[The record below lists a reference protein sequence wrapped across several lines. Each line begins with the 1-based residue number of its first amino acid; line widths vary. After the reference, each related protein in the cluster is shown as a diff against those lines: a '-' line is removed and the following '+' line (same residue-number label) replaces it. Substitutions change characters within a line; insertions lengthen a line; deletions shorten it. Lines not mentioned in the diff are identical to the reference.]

1 MRKLALA
8 ISIFLFTSLLF
19 PVQAKAVDP
28 HGPKVIYGAPV
39 RHTLTSCATNPGAA
53 VACIQSLT
61 MTPKSGDTPIVGVI
75 TDLKIP
81 GDERVADSERPI
93 PAPDAAVSASNA
105 PSVLSVSENR
115 SCHSIGTVQSLQ
127 IKIGSNWVDLEKG
140 KITKKFSEA
149 CKDAN
154 FTNAGFKFTLEEVTE
169 LLASGILKG
178 SNVSAKLTEI
188 LNPKSSAAA
197 ISQNEIR
204 FRVADPGGAWE
215 WFSEVESS
223 FLWTAG
229 TPEPKVTQGF
239 YNEWTFPKGKNA
251 DPMNN
256 VVLVAELQPYK
267 ARWCWAIDVCDDRR
281 EEFLLRI
288 SPTKN
293 QNLLKDNENFSYT
306 ITIRAPKAF
315 EFGEVSGSAKRVIV
329 KYGKDLQPVG
339 GVATREI
346 IATLSPMATARGGTP
361 TKMAEKAEFISYG
374 ANIWIYGQ
382 NNGIVDALGACGKI
396 GGVQVVSNAMHSL
409 DPTWD
414 EIEQAIVV
422 RLSTPHLLPDGSVN
436 VGYLEIRMPRAAAL
450 CMWKVDLDGNI
461 KASIAI
467 TYENGSTPTVATVT
481 GQRIGDDYLIVS
493 TGFHYSSPTLR
504 VKLSQ
509 DNAVKPADN
518 AVKPADNAVKPADNA
533 VKPADNAVKPADNAV
548 KPADNAVKPA
558 DNAASTQSESKNE
571 NKLAAPTIAPKKIK
585 VINCV
590 KGKLSR
596 KISGVNPKCPKGFVK
611 K

>member
-1 MRKLALA
+1 MRKLALV

-19 PVQAKAVDP
+19 PVQATAVDP

-93 PAPDAAVSASNA
+93 PAPEAVAIATTNG
-105 PSVLSVSENR
+105 PPVLIVSEK
-115 SCHSIGTVQSLQ
+115 SGCHGIGTVQSLQ
-127 IKIGSNWVDLEKG
+127 IKIGSKWVDLIKG
-140 KITKKFSEA
+140 EVKGKFSEF
-149 CKDAN
+149 CKDAD
-154 FTNAGFKFTLEEVTE
+154 TSNAGFKVPLEEVTA
-169 LLASGILKG
+169 LLASGTLKG
-178 SNVSAKLTEI
+178 SNVLAKLTEI
-188 LNPKSSAAA
+188 LDPKSSEATL
-197 ISQNEIR
+197 SQSEIR

-215 WFSEVESS
+215 WFSDAETS
-223 FLWTAG
+223 FLWTTG
-229 TPEPKVTQGF
+229 VPEPPEPKVTQGF

-267 ARWCWAIDVCDDRR
+267 ARWCWAIDDCNDRR
-281 EEFLLRI
+281 EEFLLAI
-288 SPTKN
+288 EPTVN
-293 QNLLKDNENFSYT
+293 QNLFKDNENFSYT

-346 IATLSPMATARGGTP
+346 IAILSPMATARALEVNN
-361 TKMAEKAEFISYG
+361 KMEEKASFISYG

-422 RLSTPHLLPDGSVN
+422 RLSTPHLLPDGSIN

-467 TYENGSTPTVATVT
+467 TYVDGSTPTVATVT

-509 DNAVKPADN
+509 DNAVKPAD
-518 AVKPADNAVKPADNA
+518 D
-533 VKPADNAVKPADNAV
+533 AV

-571 NKLAAPTIAPKKIK
+571 NKVAAPTIAPKKIK

-596 KISGVNPKCPKGFVK
+596 KISGVNPKCPKGYVK

>member
-1 MRKLALA
+1 M
-8 ISIFLFTSLLF
+8 F

-93 PAPDAAVSASNA
+93 PAPEAVAIATTNG
-105 PSVLSVSENR
+105 PPVLIVSEK
-115 SCHSIGTVQSLQ
+115 SGCHGIGTVQSLQ
-127 IKIGSNWVDLEKG
+127 IKIGSKWVDLIKG
-140 KITKKFSEA
+140 EVKGKFSEF
-149 CKDAN
+149 CKDAD
-154 FTNAGFKFTLEEVTE
+154 TSNAGFKVPLEEVTA
-169 LLASGILKG
+169 LLASGTLKG
-178 SNVSAKLTEI
+178 SNVLAKLTEI
-188 LNPKSSAAA
+188 LDPKSSEATL
-197 ISQNEIR
+197 SQSEIR

-215 WFSEVESS
+215 WFSDAETS
-223 FLWTAG
+223 FLWTTG
-229 TPEPKVTQGF
+229 VPEPPEPKVTQGF

-267 ARWCWAIDVCDDRR
+267 ARWCWAIDDCNDRR
-281 EEFLLRI
+281 EEFLLAI
-288 SPTKN
+288 EPTVN
-293 QNLLKDNENFSYT
+293 QNLFKDNENFSYT

-339 GVATREI
+339 GVAPREI
-346 IATLSPMATARGGTP
+346 IAILSPMATARALEVNN
-361 TKMAEKAEFISYG
+361 KMEEKASFISYG

-467 TYENGSTPTVATVT
+467 TYVDGSTPTVATVT

-509 DNAVKPADN
+509 DNAVKP
-518 AVKPADNAVKPADNA
+518 V
-533 VKPADNAVKPADNAV
+533 
-548 KPADNAVKPA
+548 DNAVKPA

-571 NKLAAPTIAPKKIK
+571 SKVAAPVIAPKKIK

-590 KGKLSR
+590 KGKLKR
-596 KISGVNPKCPKGFVK
+596 KISGVNPKCPAGFVK

>member
-1 MRKLALA
+1 MRKLALV

-19 PVQAKAVDP
+19 PVQASAVDP
-28 HGPKVIYGAPV
+28 HGPKIIYGAPL

-61 MTPKSGDTPIVGVI
+61 LTPKSGDTPIVGVI

-81 GDERVADSERPI
+81 GDERTADSERPI
-93 PAPDAAVSASNA
+93 PVPDAATIAASNA
-105 PSVLSVSENR
+105 PSVLSVSENIN
-115 SCHSIGTVQSLQ
+115 CHAIGTVQSLQ
-127 IKIGSNWVDLEKG
+127 IKIGSTWVDLKKE
-140 KITKKFSEA
+140 KITKRFSEICA
-149 CKDAN
+149 DPKSS
-154 FTNAGFKFTLEEVTE
+154 NAGFKITLEEVTA
-169 LLASGILKG
+169 LLGSGTLKG

-188 LNPKSSAAA
+188 LNPKSPAAT
-197 ISQNEIR
+197 ISQSEIR
-204 FRVADPGGAWE
+204 FRVADPNGAWE
-215 WFSEVESS
+215 WFSQAETS
-223 FLWTAG
+223 FLWSKG
-229 TPEPKVTQGF
+229 DPEPKVKQGF
-239 YNEWTFPKGKNA
+239 YNEWTFPKGKNS

-256 VVLVAELQPYK
+256 VLLTAEFQPYK
-267 ARWCWAIDVCDDRR
+267 AKWCWALDVCSDRR
-281 EEFLLRI
+281 EEFLLGI
-288 SPTKN
+288 SPT
-293 QNLLKDNENFSYT
+293 QNRDLLKDNENFSYT
-306 ITIRAPKAF
+306 ITVRAPKTF
-315 EFGEVSGSAKRVIV
+315 EFGEVSGSAKKVIV
-329 KYGKDLQPVG
+329 KYGKDLQSVG

-361 TKMAEKAEFISYG
+361 TQMAEKADSISYG

-382 NNGIVDALGACGKI
+382 NNDVVDALGPCGKI

-409 DPTWD
+409 DPSWD
-414 EIEQAIVV
+414 ATEEAINV

-450 CMWKVDLDGNI
+450 CMWKVDLDGSI
-461 KASIAI
+461 KASVAI
-467 TYENGSTPTVATVT
+467 TYEDGSTPTVATVN

-518 AVKPADNAVKPADNA
+518 S
-533 VKPADNAVKPADNAV
+533 
-548 KPADNAVKPA
+548 
-558 DNAASTQSESKNE
+558 ASTQSESKNE
-571 NKLAAPTIAPKKIK
+571 NKVAAPTIAPKKIK

-590 KGKLSR
+590 KGKLTR
-596 KISGVNPKCPKGFVK
+596 KISGANPKCPAGFVK

>member
-1 MRKLALA
+1 M
-8 ISIFLFTSLLF
+8 F

-93 PAPDAAVSASNA
+93 PAPEAVAIATTNG
-105 PSVLSVSENR
+105 PPVLIVSEK
-115 SCHSIGTVQSLQ
+115 SGCHGIGTVQSLQ
-127 IKIGSNWVDLEKG
+127 IKIGSKWVDLIKG
-140 KITKKFSEA
+140 EVKGKFSEF
-149 CKDAN
+149 CKDAD
-154 FTNAGFKFTLEEVTE
+154 TSNAGFKVPLEEVTA
-169 LLASGILKG
+169 LLASGTLKG
-178 SNVSAKLTEI
+178 SNVEAKLTEI
-188 LNPKSSAAA
+188 LDPKSSEATL
-197 ISQNEIR
+197 SQSEIR

-215 WFSEVESS
+215 WFSDAETS
-223 FLWTAG
+223 FLWTTG
-229 TPEPKVTQGF
+229 VPEPKVTQGF

-251 DPMNN
+251 NPANN
-256 VVLVAELQPYK
+256 VALIAEFQPYK
-267 ARWCWAIDVCDDRR
+267 ATWCWALEVCNDRR
-281 EEFLLRI
+281 EEFLLVI
-288 SPTKN
+288 EPTVN
-293 QNLLKDNENFSYT
+293 QNLFKDNENFSYT

-346 IATLSPMATARGGTP
+346 IAILSPMATARALEVNN
-361 TKMAEKAEFISYG
+361 KMEEKASFISYG

-467 TYENGSTPTVATVT
+467 TYVDGSTPTVATVT

-518 AVKPADNAVKPADNA
+518 A
-533 VKPADNAVKPADNAV
+533 
-548 KPADNAVKPA
+548 
-558 DNAASTQSESKNE
+558 ASTQSESKNE
-571 NKLAAPTIAPKKIK
+571 NKVAAPKIAPKKIK

-590 KGKLSR
+590 KGKLTR
-596 KISGVNPKCPKGFVK
+596 KISGANPKCPAGFVK

>member
-1 MRKLALA
+1 MRKSALVT
-8 ISIFLFTSLLF
+8 SIFMFTTLLF
-19 PVQAKAVDP
+19 PIQAIAADP

-93 PAPDAAVSASNA
+93 PAPEAVAIATTNG
-105 PSVLSVSENR
+105 PPVLIVSEK
-115 SCHSIGTVQSLQ
+115 SGCHSIGTVQSLQ
-127 IKIGSNWVDLEKG
+127 IKIGSKWVDLIKG
-140 KITKKFSEA
+140 EVKGKFSEF
-149 CKDAN
+149 CKDAD
-154 FTNAGFKFTLEEVTE
+154 TSNAGFKVPLEEVTA
-169 LLASGILKG
+169 LLASGTLKG
-178 SNVSAKLTEI
+178 SNVLAKLTEI
-188 LNPKSSAAA
+188 LDPKSSEATL
-197 ISQNEIR
+197 SQSEIR

-215 WFSEVESS
+215 WFSDAETS
-223 FLWTAG
+223 FLWTTG
-229 TPEPKVTQGF
+229 VPEPPEPKVTQGF

-251 DPMNN
+251 DPANN

-281 EEFLLRI
+281 EEFLLAI
-288 SPTKN
+288 EPTVN
-293 QNLLKDNENFSYT
+293 QNLFKDNENFSYT

-422 RLSTPHLLPDGSVN
+422 RLSTPHLLPDGSIN

-467 TYENGSTPTVATVT
+467 TYVDGSAPTVATVS

-518 AVKPADNAVKPADNA
+518 A
-533 VKPADNAVKPADNAV
+533 
-548 KPADNAVKPA
+548 
-558 DNAASTQSESKNE
+558 ASTQSESKNE
-571 NKLAAPTIAPKKIK
+571 SKVAAPVIAPKKIK

-590 KGKLSR
+590 KGKLKR
-596 KISGVNPKCPKGFVK
+596 KISGANPKCPTGFK
-611 K
+611 KK

>member
-1 MRKLALA
+1 MLKSALA

-19 PVQAKAVDP
+19 PVQATAVDP
-28 HGPKVIYGAPV
+28 HGPKLIYGAPV

-61 MTPKSGDTPIVGVI
+61 MTAKSGDTPIVGVI

-81 GDERVADSERPI
+81 GDKRVADSERPI
-93 PAPDAAVSASNA
+93 PAPDAAAVSASNA

-127 IKIGSNWVDLEKG
+127 IKIGSSWVDLEKG
-140 KITKKFSEA
+140 EITKKFSDICA
-149 CKDAN
+149 DAK
-154 FTNAGFKFTLEEVTE
+154 FSNAGFKFTLEEVTE

-178 SNVSAKLTEI
+178 SNVSANLTEI
-188 LNPKSSAAA
+188 LNPKSSAAT

-204 FRVADPGGAWE
+204 FRVADPNGAWE
-215 WFSEVESS
+215 WFSDAETS

-361 TKMAEKAEFISYG
+361 TQMAEKAEFISYG

-467 TYENGSTPTVATVT
+467 TYVDGSTPTVATVT

-518 AVKPADNAVKPADNA
+518 A
-533 VKPADNAVKPADNAV
+533 
-548 KPADNAVKPA
+548 
-558 DNAASTQSESKNE
+558 ASTQSESKNE
-571 NKLAAPTIAPKKIK
+571 NKVAAPKIAPKKIK

-590 KGKLSR
+590 KGKLTR
-596 KISGVNPKCPKGFVK
+596 KISGANPKCPAGFVK

>member
-1 MRKLALA
+1 MRKSALV
-8 ISIFLFTSLLF
+8 ISIFMFTSLLF
-19 PVQAKAVDP
+19 PIQAIAADP

-93 PAPDAAVSASNA
+93 PAPEAVAIATTNG
-105 PSVLSVSENR
+105 PPVLIVSEK
-115 SCHSIGTVQSLQ
+115 SGCHSIGTVQSLQ
-127 IKIGSNWVDLEKG
+127 IKIGSKWVDLIKG
-140 KITKKFSEA
+140 EVKGKFSEF
-149 CKDAN
+149 CKDAD
-154 FTNAGFKFTLEEVTE
+154 TSNAGFKVPLEEVTA
-169 LLASGILKG
+169 LLASGTLKG
-178 SNVSAKLTEI
+178 SNVLAKLTEI
-188 LNPKSSAAA
+188 LDPKSSEATL
-197 ISQNEIR
+197 SQSEIR

-215 WFSEVESS
+215 WFSDAETS
-223 FLWTAG
+223 FLWTTG
-229 TPEPKVTQGF
+229 VPEPPEPKVTQGF

-251 DPMNN
+251 DPANN

-281 EEFLLRI
+281 EEFLLAI
-288 SPTKN
+288 EPTVN
-293 QNLLKDNENFSYT
+293 QNLFKDNENFSYT

-361 TKMAEKAEFISYG
+361 TKMAEKADFISYG

-422 RLSTPHLLPDGSVN
+422 RLSTPHLLPDGSIN

-467 TYENGSTPTVATVT
+467 TYVDGSAPTVATVS

-518 AVKPADNAVKPADNA
+518 AVKPVDNAVKPADNSA
-533 VKPADNAVKPADNAV
+533 N
-548 KPADNAVKPA
+548 
-558 DNAASTQSESKNE
+558 TQSESKNE
-571 NKLAAPTIAPKKIK
+571 KKASAPAVAPKKIK

-590 KGKLSR
+590 KGKLTR
-596 KISGVNPKCPKGFVK
+596 KISGVSPKCPAGFVK

>member
-1 MRKLALA
+1 MRKSALVT
-8 ISIFLFTSLLF
+8 SIFMFTTLLF
-19 PVQAKAVDP
+19 PIQAIAADP

-93 PAPDAAVSASNA
+93 PAPEAVAIATTNG
-105 PSVLSVSENR
+105 PPVLIVSEK
-115 SCHSIGTVQSLQ
+115 SGCHSIGTVQSLQ
-127 IKIGSNWVDLEKG
+127 IKIGSKWVDLIKG
-140 KITKKFSEA
+140 EVKGKFSEF
-149 CKDAN
+149 CKDAD
-154 FTNAGFKFTLEEVTE
+154 TSNAGFKVPLEEVTA
-169 LLASGILKG
+169 LLASGTLKG
-178 SNVSAKLTEI
+178 SNVLAKLTEI
-188 LNPKSSAAA
+188 LDPKSSEATL
-197 ISQNEIR
+197 SQSEIR

-215 WFSEVESS
+215 WFSDAETS
-223 FLWTAG
+223 FLWTTG
-229 TPEPKVTQGF
+229 VPEPPEPKVTQGF

-251 DPMNN
+251 DPANN

-281 EEFLLRI
+281 EEFLLAI
-288 SPTKN
+288 EPTVN
-293 QNLLKDNENFSYT
+293 QNLFKDNENFSYT

-361 TKMAEKAEFISYG
+361 TQMAEKAEFISYG

-422 RLSTPHLLPDGSVN
+422 RLSTPHLLPDGSIN

-467 TYENGSTPTVATVT
+467 TYVDGSAPTVATVS

-518 AVKPADNAVKPADNA
+518 AVKPV
-533 VKPADNAVKPADNAV
+533 
-548 KPADNAVKPA
+548 DNAVKPA

-571 NKLAAPTIAPKKIK
+571 SKVAAPVIAPKKIK

-590 KGKLSR
+590 KGKLKR
-596 KISGVNPKCPKGFVK
+596 KISGANPKCPTGFK
-611 K
+611 KK

>member
-1 MRKLALA
+1 MRKLALVT
-8 ISIFLFTSLLF
+8 SIFMFTTLLF
-19 PVQAKAVDP
+19 PIQAIAADP

-93 PAPDAAVSASNA
+93 PAPEAVAIATTNG
-105 PSVLSVSENR
+105 PPVLIVSEK
-115 SCHSIGTVQSLQ
+115 SGCHSIGTVQSLQ
-127 IKIGSNWVDLEKG
+127 IKIGSKWVDLIKG
-140 KITKKFSEA
+140 EVKGKFSEF
-149 CKDAN
+149 CKDAD
-154 FTNAGFKFTLEEVTE
+154 TSNAGFKVPLEEVTA
-169 LLASGILKG
+169 LLASGTLKG
-178 SNVSAKLTEI
+178 SNVLAKLTEI
-188 LNPKSSAAA
+188 LDPKSSEATL
-197 ISQNEIR
+197 SQSEIR

-215 WFSEVESS
+215 WFSDAETS
-223 FLWTAG
+223 FLWTTG
-229 TPEPKVTQGF
+229 VPEPKVTQGF

-281 EEFLLRI
+281 EEFLLAI
-288 SPTKN
+288 EPTVN
-293 QNLLKDNENFSYT
+293 QNLFKDNENFSYT

-361 TKMAEKAEFISYG
+361 TQMAEKAEFISYG
-374 ANIWIYGQ
+374 ANSWIYGQ

-422 RLSTPHLLPDGSVN
+422 RLSTPHLLPDGSIN

-467 TYENGSTPTVATVT
+467 TYVDGSAPTVATVS

-509 DNAVKPADN
+509 DNAVKP
-518 AVKPADNAVKPADNA
+518 V
-533 VKPADNAVKPADNAV
+533 
-548 KPADNAVKPA
+548 DNAVKPA

-571 NKLAAPTIAPKKIK
+571 SKVAAPVIAPKKIK

-590 KGKLSR
+590 KGKLKR
-596 KISGVNPKCPKGFVK
+596 KISGANPKCPTGFK
-611 K
+611 KK

>member
-1 MRKLALA
+1 MRKLALV

-19 PVQAKAVDP
+19 PVQATAVDP

-93 PAPDAAVSASNA
+93 PAPEAVAIATTNG
-105 PSVLSVSENR
+105 PPVLIVSEK
-115 SCHSIGTVQSLQ
+115 SGCHSIGTVQSLQ
-127 IKIGSNWVDLEKG
+127 IKIGSKWVDLIKG
-140 KITKKFSEA
+140 EVKGKFSEF
-149 CKDAN
+149 CKDAD
-154 FTNAGFKFTLEEVTE
+154 TSNAGFKVPLEEVTA
-169 LLASGILKG
+169 LLASGTLKG
-178 SNVSAKLTEI
+178 SNVLAKLTEI
-188 LNPKSSAAA
+188 LDPKSSEATL
-197 ISQNEIR
+197 SQSEIR

-215 WFSEVESS
+215 WFSDAETS
-223 FLWTAG
+223 FLWTTG
-229 TPEPKVTQGF
+229 VPEPPEPKVTQGF

-251 DPMNN
+251 DPANN

-281 EEFLLRI
+281 EEFLLAI
-288 SPTKN
+288 EPTVN
-293 QNLLKDNENFSYT
+293 QNLFKDNENFSYT

-361 TKMAEKAEFISYG
+361 TKMAEKADFISYG

-422 RLSTPHLLPDGSVN
+422 RLSTPHLLPDGSIN

-467 TYENGSTPTVATVT
+467 TYVDGSAPTVATVS

-518 AVKPADNAVKPADNA
+518 AVKPV
-533 VKPADNAVKPADNAV
+533 
-548 KPADNAVKPA
+548 DNAVKPA

-571 NKLAAPTIAPKKIK
+571 SKVAAPVIAPKKIK

-590 KGKLSR
+590 KGKLKR
-596 KISGVNPKCPKGFVK
+596 KISGANPKCPTGFK
-611 K
+611 KK

>member
-1 MRKLALA
+1 MRKVALVT
-8 ISIFLFTSLLF
+8 SMFLFTSLLV
-19 PVQAKAVDP
+19 PTQAIAGDP
-28 HGPKVIYGAPV
+28 HGPKVIFGAPV

-53 VACIQSLT
+53 VACIQSVT
-61 MTPKSGDTPIVGVI
+61 MTAKSGDTPIVGEI

-81 GDERVADSERPI
+81 GDERMADSERPI
-93 PAPDAAVSASNA
+93 PAPESAAIAASNA
-105 PSVLSVSENR
+105 PPVLIVSEKS
-115 SCHSIGTVQSLQ
+115 SCHGIGTVQSLQ
-127 IKIGSNWVDLEKG
+127 IKISNSWVDLKKEN
-140 KITKKFSEA
+140 ITKKFSEI
-149 CKDAN
+149 CKGAN
-154 FTNAGFKFTLEEVTE
+154 FTNAGFNVSLDEVTA
-169 LLASGILKG
+169 LLASGTLKG
-178 SNVSAKLTEI
+178 SNVLAKLTEI
-188 LNPKSSAAA
+188 LDPKSSAGT

-204 FRVADPGGAWE
+204 FRVADPNGKWE
-215 WFSEVESS
+215 WFSQTETS

-229 TPEPKVTQGF
+229 VPEPKVTQGF

-251 DPMNN
+251 DPANN
-256 VVLVAELQPYK
+256 VAVIAEFQPFK
-267 ARWCWAIDVCDDRR
+267 ATWCWALNNCSDRR
-281 EEFLLRI
+281 EEFLLAI
-288 SPTKN
+288 TPTKN
-293 QNLLKDNENFSYT
+293 RNLLKDNEDFSYT
-306 ITIRAPKAF
+306 VTIRAPKAF

-361 TKMAEKAEFISYG
+361 TKMAEKADVITYG

-422 RLSTPHLLPDGSVN
+422 RLSTPHLLPDGSIN

-450 CMWKVDLDGNI
+450 CMWKIDLDGNI

-467 TYENGSTPTVATVT
+467 TYVDGSAPTVATVS

-509 DNAVKPADN
+509 DNAVKPTDN

-533 VKPADNAVKPADNAV
+533 VKPADNAVKPAENS
-548 KPADNAVKPA
+548 
-558 DNAASTQSESKNE
+558 ASTQSESKNE
-571 NKLAAPTIAPKKIK
+571 SKVAAPVIAAKKIK

-590 KGKLSR
+590 KGKLTR
-596 KISGVNPKCPKGFVK
+596 KISGVNPKCPTGFK
-611 K
+611 KK

>member
-1 MRKLALA
+1 MRKLALV

-19 PVQAKAVDP
+19 PVQASAVDP
-28 HGPKVIYGAPV
+28 HGPKIIYGAPL

-61 MTPKSGDTPIVGVI
+61 LTPKSGDTPIVGVI

-81 GDERVADSERPI
+81 GDERTADSERPI
-93 PAPDAAVSASNA
+93 PVPDAAAIGASNA
-105 PSVLSVSENR
+105 PSVLSVSENIN
-115 SCHSIGTVQSLQ
+115 CHAIGTVQSLQ
-127 IKIGSNWVDLEKG
+127 IKIGSTWVDLKKE
-140 KITKKFSEA
+140 KITKRFSEICA
-149 CKDAN
+149 DPKSS
-154 FTNAGFKFTLEEVTE
+154 NAGFKITLEEVTA
-169 LLASGILKG
+169 LLGSGTLKG

-188 LNPKSSAAA
+188 LNPKSPAAT
-197 ISQNEIR
+197 ISQSEIR
-204 FRVADPGGAWE
+204 FRVADPNGAWE
-215 WFSEVESS
+215 WFSQAETS
-223 FLWTAG
+223 FLWSKG
-229 TPEPKVTQGF
+229 DPEPKVKQGF
-239 YNEWTFPKGKNA
+239 YNEWTFPKGKNS

-256 VVLVAELQPYK
+256 VLLTAEFQPYK
-267 ARWCWAIDVCDDRR
+267 AKWCWALDVCSDRR
-281 EEFLLRI
+281 EEFLLGI
-288 SPTKN
+288 SPT
-293 QNLLKDNENFSYT
+293 QNRDLLKDNENFSYT
-306 ITIRAPKAF
+306 ITVRAPKTF
-315 EFGEVSGSAKRVIV
+315 EFGEVSGSAKKVIV
-329 KYGKDLQPVG
+329 KYGKDLQSVG

-361 TKMAEKAEFISYG
+361 TQMAEKADSISYG

-382 NNGIVDALGACGKI
+382 NNDVVDALGPCGKI

-409 DPTWD
+409 DPSWD
-414 EIEQAIVV
+414 ATEEAINV

-450 CMWKVDLDGNI
+450 CMWKVDLDGSI
-461 KASIAI
+461 KASVAI
-467 TYENGSTPTVATVT
+467 TYEDGSTPTVATVN

-518 AVKPADNAVKPADNA
+518 S
-533 VKPADNAVKPADNAV
+533 
-548 KPADNAVKPA
+548 
-558 DNAASTQSESKNE
+558 ASTQSESKNE
-571 NKLAAPTIAPKKIK
+571 NKVAAPTIAPKKIK

-590 KGKLSR
+590 KGKLTR
-596 KISGVNPKCPKGFVK
+596 KISGANPKCPAGFVK

>member
-1 MRKLALA
+1 MRKVALV

-19 PVQAKAVDP
+19 PTQAIAVDP
-28 HGPKVIYGAPV
+28 HGPKVIFGAPV

-53 VACIQSLT
+53 VACIQSVT
-61 MTPKSGDTPIVGVI
+61 MTAKSGDTPIIGEI

-93 PAPDAAVSASNA
+93 PSPEPAAIATSNA
-105 PSVLSVSENR
+105 PPVLIVSENTA
-115 SCHSIGTVQSLQ
+115 CHGIGTVQSLQ
-127 IKIGSNWVDLEKG
+127 IKISNSWVDLKKEN
-140 KITKKFSEA
+140 ITKKFSEI

-154 FTNAGFKFTLEEVTE
+154 FTNAGFNVSLDDVTA
-169 LLASGILKG
+169 LLASGTLKG
-178 SNVSAKLTEI
+178 SNVLAKLTEI
-188 LNPKSSAAA
+188 LDPKSSAAT

-215 WFSEVESS
+215 WFSESETS
-223 FLWTAG
+223 FLWTTG
-229 TPEPKVTQGF
+229 VPELPEPKVTRGF

-251 DPMNN
+251 DPANN
-256 VVLVAELQPYK
+256 VVVVAEFQPYK
-267 ARWCWAIDVCDDRR
+267 ATWCWALEVCNDRR
-281 EEFLLRI
+281 EEFLLAI
-288 SPTKN
+288 SPSQN

-329 KYGKDLQPVG
+329 KYGKDLQAVG

-346 IATLSPMATARGGTP
+346 IAILSPMATARGGTP
-361 TKMAEKAEFISYG
+361 TKMAEKADFISYG

-422 RLSTPHLLPDGSVN
+422 RLSTPHLLPDGSIN

-467 TYENGSTPTVATVT
+467 TYVDGSAPTVATVS

-518 AVKPADNAVKPADNA
+518 AVKPVENS
-533 VKPADNAVKPADNAV
+533 
-548 KPADNAVKPA
+548 
-558 DNAASTQSESKNE
+558 ASTQSESKNE
-571 NKLAAPTIAPKKIK
+571 SKVAAPAIAAKKIK

-590 KGKLSR
+590 KGKLTR
-596 KISGVNPKCPKGFVK
+596 KISGVNPKCPTGFK
-611 K
+611 KK

>member
-1 MRKLALA
+1 MRKLALV

-19 PVQAKAVDP
+19 PVQATAVDP

-93 PAPDAAVSASNA
+93 PAPEAVAIATTNG
-105 PSVLSVSENR
+105 PPVLIVSEK
-115 SCHSIGTVQSLQ
+115 SGCHGIGAVQSLQ
-127 IKIGSNWVDLEKG
+127 IKIGSKWVDLIKG
-140 KITKKFSEA
+140 EVKGKFSEF
-149 CKDAN
+149 CKDAD
-154 FTNAGFKFTLEEVTE
+154 TSNAGFKVPLEEVTA
-169 LLASGILKG
+169 LLASGTLKG
-178 SNVSAKLTEI
+178 SNVLAKLTEI
-188 LNPKSSAAA
+188 LDPKSSEATL
-197 ISQNEIR
+197 SQSEIR

-215 WFSEVESS
+215 WFSDAETS
-223 FLWTAG
+223 FLWTTG
-229 TPEPKVTQGF
+229 VPEPPEPKVTQGF

-281 EEFLLRI
+281 EEFSLAI
-288 SPTKN
+288 EPTVN
-293 QNLLKDNENFSYT
+293 QNLFKDNENFSYT

-361 TKMAEKAEFISYG
+361 TKMAEKADFISYG

-422 RLSTPHLLPDGSVN
+422 RLSTPHLLPDGSIN

-467 TYENGSTPTVATVT
+467 TYVDGSAPTVATVS

-518 AVKPADNAVKPADNA
+518 AVKPV
-533 VKPADNAVKPADNAV
+533 
-548 KPADNAVKPA
+548 DNAVKPA

-571 NKLAAPTIAPKKIK
+571 SKVAAPVIAPKKIK

-590 KGKLSR
+590 KGKLKR
-596 KISGVNPKCPKGFVK
+596 KISGVNPKCPAGFVK

>member
-1 MRKLALA
+1 MRKLALV

-19 PVQAKAVDP
+19 PVQATAVDP

-93 PAPDAAVSASNA
+93 PAPEAVAIATTNG
-105 PSVLSVSENR
+105 PPVLIVSEK
-115 SCHSIGTVQSLQ
+115 SGCHGIGAVQSLQ
-127 IKIGSNWVDLEKG
+127 IKIGSKWVDLIKG
-140 KITKKFSEA
+140 EVKGKFSEF
-149 CKDAN
+149 CKDAD
-154 FTNAGFKFTLEEVTE
+154 TSNAGFKVPLEEVTA
-169 LLASGILKG
+169 LLASGTLKG
-178 SNVSAKLTEI
+178 SNVLAKLTEI
-188 LNPKSSAAA
+188 LDPKSSEATL
-197 ISQNEIR
+197 SQSEIR

-215 WFSEVESS
+215 WFSDAETS
-223 FLWTAG
+223 FLWTTG
-229 TPEPKVTQGF
+229 VPEPPEPKVTQGF

-267 ARWCWAIDVCDDRR
+267 ARWCWEIDVCDDRR
-281 EEFLLRI
+281 EEFLLGI
-288 SPTKN
+288 SPTNN

-361 TKMAEKAEFISYG
+361 TKMAEKADFISYG

-422 RLSTPHLLPDGSVN
+422 RLSTPHLLPDGSIN

-467 TYENGSTPTVATVT
+467 TYVDGSAPTVATVS

-518 AVKPADNAVKPADNA
+518 AVKPV
-533 VKPADNAVKPADNAV
+533 
-548 KPADNAVKPA
+548 DNAVKPA

-571 NKLAAPTIAPKKIK
+571 SKVAAPVIAPKKIK

-590 KGKLSR
+590 KGKLKR
-596 KISGVNPKCPKGFVK
+596 KISGVNPKCPTGYRK

>member
-1 MRKLALA
+1 MRKSALVT
-8 ISIFLFTSLLF
+8 SIFMFTTLLF
-19 PVQAKAVDP
+19 PIQAIAADP

-93 PAPDAAVSASNA
+93 PAPEAVAIATTNG
-105 PSVLSVSENR
+105 PPVLIVSEK
-115 SCHSIGTVQSLQ
+115 SGCHGIGTVQSLQ
-127 IKIGSNWVDLEKG
+127 IKIGSKWVDLIKG
-140 KITKKFSEA
+140 EVKGKFSEF
-149 CKDAN
+149 CKDAD
-154 FTNAGFKFTLEEVTE
+154 TSNAGFKVPLEEVTA
-169 LLASGILKG
+169 LLASGTLKG
-178 SNVSAKLTEI
+178 SNVLAKLTEI
-188 LNPKSSAAA
+188 LDPKSSEATL
-197 ISQNEIR
+197 SQSEIR

-215 WFSEVESS
+215 WFSDAETS
-223 FLWTAG
+223 FLWTTG
-229 TPEPKVTQGF
+229 VPEPPEPKVTQGF

-251 DPMNN
+251 DPANN

-281 EEFLLRI
+281 EEFLLAI
-288 SPTKN
+288 EPTVN
-293 QNLLKDNENFSYT
+293 QNLFKDNENFSYT

-346 IATLSPMATARGGTP
+346 IAILSPMATARALEVNN
-361 TKMAEKAEFISYG
+361 KMEEKASFISYG

-422 RLSTPHLLPDGSVN
+422 RLSTPHLLPDGSIN

-467 TYENGSTPTVATVT
+467 TYVDGSAPTVATVS

-518 AVKPADNAVKPADNA
+518 AVKPV
-533 VKPADNAVKPADNAV
+533 
-548 KPADNAVKPA
+548 DNAVKPA

-571 NKLAAPTIAPKKIK
+571 SKVAAPIIAPKKIK

-590 KGKLSR
+590 KGKLTR
-596 KISGVNPKCPKGFVK
+596 KISGVNPKCPTGFK
-611 K
+611 KK

>member
-1 MRKLALA
+1 M
-8 ISIFLFTSLLF
+8 F

-93 PAPDAAVSASNA
+93 PAPDAGAVSASNA
-105 PSVLSVSENR
+105 PLVLSVSEK
-115 SCHSIGTVQSLQ
+115 SGCHGIGVVQSLQ
-127 IKIGSNWVDLEKG
+127 IKIGSSWVDLEKG
-140 KITKKFSEA
+140 EITKKFSEV
-149 CKDAN
+149 CKDAD
-154 FTNAGFKFTLEEVTE
+154 TSNAGFMITLEKVTA
-169 LLASGILKG
+169 LIASGTLKG
-178 SNVSAKLTEI
+178 SNVEAKLTEI
-188 LNPKSSAAA
+188 LDPQSPKATL
-197 ISQNEIR
+197 SQSEIR

-215 WFSEVESS
+215 WFSDAETS
-223 FLWTAG
+223 FLWTTG
-229 TPEPKVTQGF
+229 VPEPKVTQGF

-256 VVLVAELQPYK
+256 VVLVAEFQPYK
-267 ARWCWAIDVCDDRR
+267 ATWCWALEVCNDRR
-281 EEFLLRI
+281 EEFLLVI
-288 SPTKN
+288 EPTVN
-293 QNLLKDNENFSYT
+293 QNLFKDNENFSYT

-346 IATLSPMATARGGTP
+346 IAILSPMATARALEVNN
-361 TKMAEKAEFISYG
+361 KMEEKASFISYG

-409 DPTWD
+409 DPTRD

-467 TYENGSTPTVATVT
+467 TYVDGSAPTVATVS

-518 AVKPADNAVKPADNA
+518 AVKPADNA
-533 VKPADNAVKPADNAV
+533 
-548 KPADNAVKPA
+548 
-558 DNAASTQSESKNE
+558 ASTQSESKNE
-571 NKLAAPTIAPKKIK
+571 SKVAAPVIAPKKIK

-590 KGKLSR
+590 KGKLKR
-596 KISGVNPKCPKGFVK
+596 KISGVNPKCPTGFK
-611 K
+611 KK

>member
-1 MRKLALA
+1 MRKSALVT
-8 ISIFLFTSLLF
+8 SIFMFTTLLF
-19 PVQAKAVDP
+19 PIQAIAADP

-93 PAPDAAVSASNA
+93 PAPEAVAIATTNG
-105 PSVLSVSENR
+105 PPVLIVSEK
-115 SCHSIGTVQSLQ
+115 SGCHSIGTVQSLQ
-127 IKIGSNWVDLEKG
+127 IKIGSKWVDLIKG
-140 KITKKFSEA
+140 EVKGKFSEF
-149 CKDAN
+149 CKDAD
-154 FTNAGFKFTLEEVTE
+154 TSNAGFKVPLEEVTA
-169 LLASGILKG
+169 LLASGTLKG
-178 SNVSAKLTEI
+178 SNVLAKLTEI
-188 LNPKSSAAA
+188 LDPKSSEATL
-197 ISQNEIR
+197 SQSEIR

-215 WFSEVESS
+215 WFSDAETS
-223 FLWTAG
+223 FLWTTG
-229 TPEPKVTQGF
+229 VPEPPEPKVTQGF

-251 DPMNN
+251 DPANN

-281 EEFLLRI
+281 EEFLLAI
-288 SPTKN
+288 EPTVN
-293 QNLLKDNENFSYT
+293 QNLFKDNENFSYT

-361 TKMAEKAEFISYG
+361 TQMAEKAEFISYG

-422 RLSTPHLLPDGSVN
+422 RLSTPHLLPDGSIN

-467 TYENGSTPTVATVT
+467 TYVDGSAPTVATVS

-518 AVKPADNAVKPADNA
+518 AVKPV
-533 VKPADNAVKPADNAV
+533 
-548 KPADNAVKPA
+548 DNAVKPA

-571 NKLAAPTIAPKKIK
+571 SKVAAPVIAPKKIK

-590 KGKLSR
+590 KGKLKR
-596 KISGVNPKCPKGFVK
+596 KISGVNPKCPAGFVK

>member
-1 MRKLALA
+1 MRKSALVT
-8 ISIFLFTSLLF
+8 SIFMFTTLLF
-19 PVQAKAVDP
+19 PIQAIAADP

-93 PAPDAAVSASNA
+93 PAPEAVAIATTNG
-105 PSVLSVSENR
+105 PPVLIVSEK
-115 SCHSIGTVQSLQ
+115 SGCHSIGTVQSLQ
-127 IKIGSNWVDLEKG
+127 IKIGSKWVDLIKG
-140 KITKKFSEA
+140 EVKGKFSEF
-149 CKDAN
+149 CKDAD
-154 FTNAGFKFTLEEVTE
+154 TSNAGFKVPLEEVTA
-169 LLASGILKG
+169 LLASGTLKG
-178 SNVSAKLTEI
+178 SNVLAKLTEI
-188 LNPKSSAAA
+188 LDPKSSEATL
-197 ISQNEIR
+197 SQSEIR

-215 WFSEVESS
+215 WFSDAETS
-223 FLWTAG
+223 FLWTTG
-229 TPEPKVTQGF
+229 VPEPPEPKVTQGF

-281 EEFLLRI
+281 EEFLLAI
-288 SPTKN
+288 EPTVN
-293 QNLLKDNENFSYT
+293 QNLFKDNENFSYT

-346 IATLSPMATARGGTP
+346 IAILSPMATARALEVNN
-361 TKMAEKAEFISYG
+361 KMEEKASFISYG

-422 RLSTPHLLPDGSVN
+422 RLSTPHLLPDGSIN

-467 TYENGSTPTVATVT
+467 TYVDGSAPTVATVS

-518 AVKPADNAVKPADNA
+518 AVKPV
-533 VKPADNAVKPADNAV
+533 
-548 KPADNAVKPA
+548 DNAVKPA

-571 NKLAAPTIAPKKIK
+571 SKVAAPVIAPKKIK

-590 KGKLSR
+590 KGKLKR
-596 KISGVNPKCPKGFVK
+596 KISGVNPKCPTGFK
-611 K
+611 KK

>member
-1 MRKLALA
+1 M
-8 ISIFLFTSLLF
+8 F

-28 HGPKVIYGAPV
+28 HGPKVIFGAPV

-53 VACIQSLT
+53 VACIQSVTLT
-61 MTPKSGDTPIVGVI
+61 LKSGDTPIVGAI

-93 PAPDAAVSASNA
+93 PAPEAVAIATTNG
-105 PSVLSVSENR
+105 PPVLIVSEK
-115 SCHSIGTVQSLQ
+115 SGCHGIGTVQSLQ
-127 IKIGSNWVDLEKG
+127 IKIGSKWVDLIKG
-140 KITKKFSEA
+140 EVKGKFSEF
-149 CKDAN
+149 CKDAD
-154 FTNAGFKFTLEEVTE
+154 TSNAGFKVPLEEVTA
-169 LLASGILKG
+169 LLASGTLKG
-178 SNVSAKLTEI
+178 SNVLAKLTEI
-188 LNPKSSAAA
+188 LDPKSSEATL
-197 ISQNEIR
+197 SQSEIR

-215 WFSEVESS
+215 WFSDAETS
-223 FLWTAG
+223 FLWTTG
-229 TPEPKVTQGF
+229 VPEPPEPKVTQGF

-267 ARWCWAIDVCDDRR
+267 ARWCWAIDDCNDRR
-281 EEFLLRI
+281 EEFLLAI
-288 SPTKN
+288 EPTVN
-293 QNLLKDNENFSYT
+293 QNLFKDNENFSYT

-346 IATLSPMATARGGTP
+346 IAILSPMATARALEVNN
-361 TKMAEKAEFISYG
+361 KMEEKASFISYG

-422 RLSTPHLLPDGSVN
+422 RLSTPHLLPDGSIN

-467 TYENGSTPTVATVT
+467 TYVDGSAPTVATVS

-518 AVKPADNAVKPADNA
+518 A
-533 VKPADNAVKPADNAV
+533 
-548 KPADNAVKPA
+548 
-558 DNAASTQSESKNE
+558 ASTQSESKNE
-571 NKLAAPTIAPKKIK
+571 SKVAAPVIAPKKIK

-590 KGKLSR
+590 KGKLKR
-596 KISGVNPKCPKGFVK
+596 KISGVNPKCPTGFK
-611 K
+611 KK

>member
-1 MRKLALA
+1 MRKSALV
-8 ISIFLFTSLLF
+8 ISIFMFTSLLF
-19 PVQAKAVDP
+19 PIQAIAADP
-28 HGPKVIYGAPV
+28 HGPKVIFGAPV

-53 VACIQSLT
+53 VACIQSVTL
-61 MTPKSGDTPIVGVI
+61 TPKSGDTPIVGAI

-93 PAPDAAVSASNA
+93 PTPDAAAISVSNA
-105 PSVLSVSENR
+105 PSLLSISENLN
-115 SCHSIGTVQSLQ
+115 CHSIGTEQTLQ
-127 IKIGSNWVDLEKG
+127 IKIGSAWVDLKKE
-140 KITKKFSEA
+140 KITARFSDICTDTKFS
-149 CKDAN
+149 
-154 FTNAGFKFTLEEVTE
+154 NAGFKITLEEVTAI
-169 LLASGILKG
+169 LASGTLNG
-178 SNVSAKLTEI
+178 SSVFAKLKEI
-188 LNPKSSAAA
+188 LDPKSSAAT

-204 FRVADPGGAWE
+204 FRVAPPNNAWE
-215 WFSEVESS
+215 WFSPIETS
-223 FLWTAG
+223 FVWIKG
-229 TPEPKVTQGF
+229 PPEPKVTQGF
-239 YNEWTFPKGKNA
+239 YNEWTFPKGKNS
-251 DPMNN
+251 DPTNN
-256 VVLVAELQPYK
+256 VAVVAEFQPFK
-267 ARWCWAIDVCDDRR
+267 ATWCWALNNCSNRR
-281 EEFLLRI
+281 EEFLLGI

-293 QNLLKDNENFSYT
+293 RNLLKENDDYSYT
-306 ITIRAPKAF
+306 VTIRAPKAF

-329 KYGKDLQPVG
+329 KYGKDLQAVG

-382 NNGIVDALGACGKI
+382 NNDVVDALGACGKI

-414 EIEQAIVV
+414 AEAEAIAV

-450 CMWKVDLDGNI
+450 CMWKVDLDGSI
-461 KASIAI
+461 KATVNI
-467 TYENGSTPTVATVT
+467 TYEDGSTPSIATVN
-481 GQRIGDDYLIVS
+481 GKRIGDDYLIIS

-509 DNAVKPADN
+509 DNAVKPVENSVSA
-518 AVKPADNAVKPADNA
+518 
-533 VKPADNAVKPADNAV
+533 
-548 KPADNAVKPA
+548 
-558 DNAASTQSESKNE
+558 QSENKNE
-571 NKLAAPTIAPKKIK
+571 NKASAPSVAPKKIK

-590 KGKLSR
+590 KGKLTR
-596 KISGVNPKCPKGFVK
+596 KISGVSPKCPAGFAK

>member
-8 ISIFLFTSLLF
+8 TSIFLLTSLLF
-19 PVQAKAVDP
+19 PIQASAVDP
-28 HGPKVIYGAPV
+28 HGPKVIFGAPV

-61 MTPKSGDTPIVGVI
+61 MTAKSGDTPIVGEI

-81 GDERVADSERPI
+81 GDERMADSERPI
-93 PAPDAAVSASNA
+93 PAPESAAIAASNA
-105 PSVLSVSENR
+105 PPVLIVSEK
-115 SCHSIGTVQSLQ
+115 SGCHGIGTVQSLQ
-127 IKIGSNWVDLEKG
+127 IKIGTKWVDLEKG
-140 KITKKFSEA
+140 EVAEKFSEI

-154 FTNAGFKFTLEEVTE
+154 TSNAGFKFTLDEVTA
-169 LLASGILKG
+169 LLASGILKD
-178 SNVSAKLTEI
+178 SNVLAKLTEI
-188 LNPKSSAAA
+188 LDPKSSAGT

-204 FRVADPGGAWE
+204 FRVADPNGKWE
-215 WFSEVESS
+215 WFSQTETS
-223 FLWTAG
+223 FLWTTG
-229 TPEPKVTQGF
+229 VPVPPEPKVTQGF

-251 DPMNN
+251 DPANN
-256 VVLVAELQPYK
+256 VAVIAEFQPFK
-267 ARWCWAIDVCDDRR
+267 ATWCWALNNCSDRR
-281 EEFLLRI
+281 EEFLLAI
-288 SPTKN
+288 TPTKN
-293 QNLLKDNENFSYT
+293 RNLLKDNENFSYT

-329 KYGKDLQPVG
+329 KYGKDLQAVG

-361 TKMAEKAEFISYG
+361 TKVAEKAEFISYG

-382 NNGIVDALGACGKI
+382 NNDVVDALGACGKI

-414 EIEQAIVV
+414 EAAEAIAV

-450 CMWKVDLDGNI
+450 CMWKVDLDGSI
-461 KASIAI
+461 KATVNI
-467 TYENGSTPTVATVT
+467 TYEDGSTPSIATVN
-481 GQRIGDDYLIVS
+481 GKRIGDDYLIIS

-509 DNAVKPADN
+509 DNAVKPAEN
-518 AVKPADNAVKPADNA
+518 SVSA
-533 VKPADNAVKPADNAV
+533 
-548 KPADNAVKPA
+548 
-558 DNAASTQSESKNE
+558 QSENKDESKV
-571 NKLAAPTIAPKKIK
+571 AAPAIAAKKIK

-590 KGKLSR
+590 KGKLT
-596 KISGVNPKCPKGFVK
+596 KKVSGTAPKCPAGFK
-611 K
+611 KK

>member
-1 MRKLALA
+1 MRKSALVT
-8 ISIFLFTSLLF
+8 SIFMFTTLLF
-19 PVQAKAVDP
+19 PIQAIAADP

-93 PAPDAAVSASNA
+93 PAPEAVAIATTNG
-105 PSVLSVSENR
+105 PPVLIVSEK
-115 SCHSIGTVQSLQ
+115 SGCHSIGTVQSLQ
-127 IKIGSNWVDLEKG
+127 IKIGSKWVDLIKG
-140 KITKKFSEA
+140 EVKGKFSEF
-149 CKDAN
+149 CKDAD
-154 FTNAGFKFTLEEVTE
+154 TSNAGFKVPLEEVTA
-169 LLASGILKG
+169 LLASGTLKG
-178 SNVSAKLTEI
+178 SNVLAKLTEI
-188 LNPKSSAAA
+188 LDPKSSEATL
-197 ISQNEIR
+197 SQSEIR

-215 WFSEVESS
+215 WFSDAETS
-223 FLWTAG
+223 FLWTTG
-229 TPEPKVTQGF
+229 VPEPPEPKVTQGF

-281 EEFLLRI
+281 EEFLLAI
-288 SPTKN
+288 EPTVN
-293 QNLLKDNENFSYT
+293 QNLFKDNENFSYT

-361 TKMAEKAEFISYG
+361 TQMAEKAEFISYG

-422 RLSTPHLLPDGSVN
+422 RLSTPHLLPDGSIN

-467 TYENGSTPTVATVT
+467 TYVDGSAPTVATVS

-518 AVKPADNAVKPADNA
+518 AVKPV
-533 VKPADNAVKPADNAV
+533 
-548 KPADNAVKPA
+548 DNAVKPA

-571 NKLAAPTIAPKKIK
+571 SKVAAPVIAPKKIK

-590 KGKLSR
+590 KGKLKR
-596 KISGVNPKCPKGFVK
+596 KISGVNPKCPTGFK
-611 K
+611 KK

>member
-1 MRKLALA
+1 MRKLALV

-19 PVQAKAVDP
+19 PVQATAVDP

-93 PAPDAAVSASNA
+93 PAPEAVAIATTNG
-105 PSVLSVSENR
+105 PPVLIVSEK
-115 SCHSIGTVQSLQ
+115 SGCHSIGTVQSLQ
-127 IKIGSNWVDLEKG
+127 IKIGSKWVDLIKG
-140 KITKKFSEA
+140 EVKGKFSEF
-149 CKDAN
+149 CKDAD
-154 FTNAGFKFTLEEVTE
+154 TSNAGFKVPLEEVTA
-169 LLASGILKG
+169 LLASGTLKG
-178 SNVSAKLTEI
+178 SNVLAKLTEI
-188 LNPKSSAAA
+188 LDPKSSEATL
-197 ISQNEIR
+197 SQSEIR

-215 WFSEVESS
+215 WFSDAETS
-223 FLWTAG
+223 FLWTTG
-229 TPEPKVTQGF
+229 VPEPPEPKVTQGF

-251 DPMNN
+251 NPANN
-256 VVLVAELQPYK
+256 VGLWAEFQPYK
-267 ARWCWAIDVCDDRR
+267 ARWCWAIDDCNDRR
-281 EEFLLRI
+281 EEFLLAI
-288 SPTKN
+288 EPTVN
-293 QNLLKDNENFSYT
+293 QNLFKDNENFSYT

-346 IATLSPMATARGGTP
+346 IAILSPMATARALEVNN
-361 TKMAEKAEFISYG
+361 KMEEKASFISYG

-422 RLSTPHLLPDGSVN
+422 RLSTPHLLPDGSIN

-467 TYENGSTPTVATVT
+467 TYVDGSAPTVATVS

-518 AVKPADNAVKPADNA
+518 AVKPV
-533 VKPADNAVKPADNAV
+533 
-548 KPADNAVKPA
+548 DNAVKPA

-571 NKLAAPTIAPKKIK
+571 SKVAAPVIAPKKIK

-590 KGKLSR
+590 KGKLKR
-596 KISGVNPKCPKGFVK
+596 KISGVNPKCPTGFK
-611 K
+611 KK